1 MSSPTASYALSAFS
15 LQGIRKSDFQARRY
29 VHTLV
34 ILSDLDSNIAN
45 AISIFDETEDKPYAV
60 ATNNSVMAYP
70 QNAVEAVEFISRALL
85 IPQGEALTGVG
96 ISERTFF
103 GWKATGGR
111 LPRKQSLGRVWSTTR
126 VIAGLMRANPTLAS
140 WYHESDEAQR
150 FFASGDIHGLIACEA
165 KTHTLVDASEPR
177 EYGLLDDRFSDD
189 QEE

>member
-15 LQGIRKSDFQARRY
+15 FPGLRGSDFQARRY

-34 ILSDLDSNIAN
+34 ILSDLDSNIAE
-45 AISIFDETEDKPYAV
+45 AISIFDKTEDKPFAV
-60 ATNNSVMAYP
+60 KATNRVTAYP
-70 QNAVEAVEFISRALL
+70 QNAVEAVEFISKALL
-85 IPQGEALTGVG
+85 IPQGETLAGVG

-126 VIAGLMRANPTLAS
+126 VIAGLMRANPNLAS
-140 WYHESDEAQR
+140 WYHESEEAQR
-150 FFASGDIHGLIACEA
+150 LFASGDIHGLIACEA

-177 EYGLLDDRFSDD
+177 EYGLLDDRFLDD
-189 QEE
+189 QDD